1 MLGEDLEGYWKLL
14 ASNDVRRRIMADIQ
28 LSAEQEAEAARIAEI
43 IKQKVNDEV
52 FRMARLLASK
62 PDAELLG
69 KTEYEIRDRVHQ
81 IGACAL
87 ETALEE
93 RKKGGTKVR
102 ASRARTARKQ
112 PGS

>member
-1 MLGEDLEGYWKLL
+1 
-14 ASNDVRRRIMADIQ
+14 MADIQ
-28 LSAEQEAEAARIAEI
+28 LTADQEAEAARIAEI

-52 FRMARLLASK
+52 LRMARLLASK

-69 KTEYEIRDRVHQ
+69 KTEFEIRDRVHQ
-81 IGACAL
+81 IGAHAI

-102 ASRARTARKQ
+102 ASHARAVKKR

>member
-1 MLGEDLEGYWKLL
+1 
-14 ASNDVRRRIMADIQ
+14 MADIQ
-28 LSAEQEAEAARIAEI
+28 LTAEQEAEAARIAEI
-43 IKQKVNDEV
+43 IKLKVQDEV

-69 KTEYEIRDRVHQ
+69 KTEFEIRDRVHQ
-81 IGACAL
+81 IGALAI
-87 ETALEE
+87 ETALDE

-102 ASRARTARKQ
+102 ASHARTAKRQ